1 MFHVFMDFMCALA
14 RLVFTVPQS
23 FAITL
28 DVAVLSAQFAV
39 LLATLHVSLMLHTL
53 RTFMIVVFR
62 MWRRHGLRKG
72 SSTGECKQRGK
83 QGMFVFHGVAPL
95 ELS

>member
-1 MFHVFMDFMCALA
+1 MNLVRTLA
-14 RLVFTVPQS
+14 RLVFAVPQG

-28 DVAVLSAQFAV
+28 DVAVLSAQFTV
-39 LLATLHVSLMLHTL
+39 LLAALHVSLMLHTL
-53 RTFMIVVFR
+53 GTFMIMVFR

-83 QGMFVFHGVAPL
+83 QGVFVFHGVAPL

>member
-1 MFHVFMDFMCALA
+1 MNLVRTLV
-14 RLVFTVPQS
+14 RLVFAVPQG

-28 DVAVLSAQFAV
+28 DVAVLSAQFTV
-39 LLATLHVSLMLHTL
+39 LLAALHVSLMLHTL
-53 RTFMIVVFR
+53 RTFMIMVFR

-72 SSTGECKQRGK
+72 CSTGECKQRGK
-83 QGMFVFHGVAPL
+83 QGVFVFHGVAPL

>member
-1 MFHVFMDFMCALA
+1 VIHLFMNLVRTLA
-14 RLVFTVPQS
+14 RLVFAVPQG

-28 DVAVLSAQFAV
+28 DVAVLSAQFTV
-39 LLATLHVSLMLHTL
+39 FLAALHVSLMLHTL
-53 RTFMIVVFR
+53 RTFMIMVFW

-72 SSTGECKQRGK
+72 SSTGECEQRGK
-83 QGMFVFHGVAPL
+83 QGVFVFHGVAPL

>member
-1 MFHVFMDFMCALA
+1 MNLVRMLA
-14 RLVFTVPQS
+14 RLVFAVHQG

-28 DVAVLSAQFAV
+28 DVAVLSAQFTV
-39 LLATLHVSLMLHTL
+39 LLAALHVSLMLHTL
-53 RTFMIVVFR
+53 RTFVIMVFR

-83 QGMFVFHGVAPL
+83 QGVFVFHGVAPL